1 MDSREL
7 KYLVLLNIVVPIW
20 GMTAILG
27 KLISVGSGVLVWYR
41 MLIAIAGIVAYFLIA
56 RKTFTLPRA
65 MLIKTLLVG
74 LLVATH
80 WVCFFEAIKIANVSI
95 MLVCL
100 SLAPL
105 FISFIEPLLFKRRFR
120 AYEGILG
127 VSSVIGMASVF
138 AFESHYLAGILIG
151 IVSVLFS
158 SLFAVINGILVRTCE
173 ARLISFYELIG
184 GWFGVSLY
192 VLVFQRTPPTDFEL
206 AWSDTGY
213 LLLLGLL
220 CTSFAYI
227 ASVEVM
233 KVLTPFTTMLI
244 VNLEPLYGI
253 VLALLV
259 FGESEYM
266 SWGFYFG
273 GAIIIISIFAN
284 GFLRRRFDPS
294 LRGKDLHAA

>member
-100 SLAPL
+100 SLAP
-105 FISFIEPLLFKRRFR
+105 
-120 AYEGILG
+120 
-127 VSSVIGMASVF
+127 
-138 AFESHYLAGILIG
+138 
-151 IVSVLFS
+151 
-158 SLFAVINGILVRTCE
+158 
-173 ARLISFYELIG
+173 
-184 GWFGVSLY
+184 
-192 VLVFQRTPPTDFEL
+192 
-206 AWSDTGY
+206 
-213 LLLLGLL
+213 
-220 CTSFAYI
+220 
-227 ASVEVM
+227 
-233 KVLTPFTTMLI
+233 
-244 VNLEPLYGI
+244 
-253 VLALLV
+253 
-259 FGESEYM
+259 
-266 SWGFYFG
+266 
-273 GAIIIISIFAN
+273 
-284 GFLRRRFDPS
+284 
-294 LRGKDLHAA
+294 